1 MDGSNIPTSK
11 FIFIFICNNEVILDQ
26 DENLPSESVHD
37 SESGTYSWNEMAIN
51 ITKKVFN
58 CFTVTHLLVLRPS
71 ILALFDK
78 IYLNAEHNEM
88 NYCIKYLIGQK
99 RGML

>member
-1 MDGSNIPTSK
+1 MDDSNIPTSK

-51 ITKKVFN
+51 ITKRV
-58 CFTVTHLLVLRPS
+58 FTVICTSFSLEVLN
-71 ILALFDK
+71 L
-78 IYLNAEHNEM
+78 
-88 NYCIKYLIGQK
+88 
-99 RGML
+99 

>member
-1 MDGSNIPTSK
+1 MDDSNIPTSK

-58 CFTVTHLLVLRPS
+58 CFTVTHLLALRSS
-71 ILALFDK
+71 ILALACFICFCAAAKADETSS
-78 IYLNAEHNEM
+78 YLT
-88 NYCIKYLIGQK
+88 KYT
-99 RGML
+99 